1 MFAGTLGRSQFFVRS
16 SLLGL
21 AETAVLLTCVAV
33 QHEAFFGPPGQGRY
47 RLAATVFLVGAFFGY
62 KRVSYA
68 IRRNRDAG
76 GGELLAG
83 IYLIVTCTALA
94 LQIQALILRTNDSP
108 LDGMEHAGLVYL
120 LLGGFWFYLLYAPS
134 APAEARS
141 GVNSSPGRFIS
152 ADGDPARVDTQ
163 LSLAIEQAIAG
174 ERPIP
179 IVPVPARSPG
189 FLGSARQAPVP
200 HRRTEFGRRGLK

>member
-47 RLAATVFLVGAFFGY
+47 RLAATAFLVGAFFGY
-62 KRVSYA
+62 KRISYA

-94 LQIQALILRTNDSP
+94 YQGEL
-108 LDGMEHAGLVYL
+108 
-120 LLGGFWFYLLYAPS
+120 
-134 APAEARS
+134 PA
-141 GVNSSPGRFIS
+141 
-152 ADGDPARVDTQ
+152 
-163 LSLAIEQAIAG
+163 
-174 ERPIP
+174 
-179 IVPVPARSPG
+179 VPVSVADV
-189 FLGSARQAPVP
+189 LGSAFGVALASADCADVP
-200 HRRTEFGRRGLK
+200 PALTAATL